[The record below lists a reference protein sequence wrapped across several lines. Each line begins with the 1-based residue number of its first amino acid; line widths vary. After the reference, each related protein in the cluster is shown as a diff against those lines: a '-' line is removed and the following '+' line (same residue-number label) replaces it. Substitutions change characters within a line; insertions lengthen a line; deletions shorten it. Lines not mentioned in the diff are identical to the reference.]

1 MERKLC
7 KRCGNWFVTRSQNTM
22 CQYCISMTLGEFKT
36 PETVPARKKRK
47 KTQIEIDAKVASDL
61 GLSYGYYIAWK
72 EGRR

>member
-1 MERKLC
+1 
-7 KRCGNWFVTRSQNTM
+7 M

-36 PETVPARKKRK
+36 PEPVPARKKRK